1 RHTVTHSGTSTAT
14 RPAVRRDTEGSRDPS
29 LCGRAIEWKDGV
41 GLFGRGTAGHGPES
55 RRWWGNGRVRHRR
68 HQFLPAQSDRTH
80 GYAIALRWE
89 ELVATMPYTA
99 VSPPPSRFRTMT
111 GSASSE
117 KTDAVF
123 PLNGST
129 AKRRVT

>member
-1 RHTVTHSGTSTAT
+1 PPTRPLAGRPPGRLRWEDRRTLTHAGTSTAT

-68 HQFLPAQSDRTH
+68 HQFLAAQSDRTH
-80 GYAIALRWE
+80 GYATRCVRSTTYMIAI
-89 ELVATMPYTA
+89 
-99 VSPPPSRFRTMT
+99 
-111 GSASSE
+111 
-117 KTDAVF
+117 
-123 PLNGST
+123 
-129 AKRRVT
+129 

>member
-1 RHTVTHSGTSTAT
+1 SPLPLDAVQGGYLVVYGVKTVTPLLTPEQARQRGHVTHSGTSTAT

-80 GYAIALRWE
+80 GYATR
-89 ELVATMPYTA
+89 
-99 VSPPPSRFRTMT
+99 SGR
-111 GSASSE
+111 
-117 KTDAVF
+117 
-123 PLNGST
+123 ST
-129 AKRRVT
+129 TY